1 MRDVVSASFVALACA
16 LAQPVAA
23 QNEERGVPITQA
35 PGLRI
40 VIDGGV
46 LAEIVPGRADRG
58 MSPRSGDFLWQDAG
72 TTRTIRNT
80 GTTRIEFVEFEL
92 K

>member
-1 MRDVVSASFVALACA
+1 MAASWPKSSPGGPTGAL
-16 LAQPVAA
+16 
-23 QNEERGVPITQA
+23 
-35 PGLRI
+35 
-40 VIDGGV
+40 
-46 LAEIVPGRADRG
+46 
-58 MSPRSGDFLWQDAG
+58 SPRSGDFLWQDAG